1 MWILPFISKEIH
13 KETCHTT
20 VFSGFSSI
28 ILLRKKLQRFWK
40 LKRLFFKG
48 NTKYYPVQSTDYT
61 VKQKPLPSLPL
72 CILMDVIGSAV
83 IVIPVLGELIW
94 APISA
99 LIFWRMF
106 GFSKG
111 FLGGIFSFIEELIPG
126 IDFIPTFTIMWFI
139 QYAKRKKANFS
150 VRPFTR

>member
-1 MWILPFISKEIH
+1 MEK
-13 KETCHTT
+13 TT
-20 VFSGFSSI
+20 A
-28 ILLRKKLQRFWK
+28 LLK
-40 LKRLFFKG
+40 LKKLFFKG
-48 NTKYYPVQSTDYT
+48 NTKYYPVNSKDYA
-61 VKQKPLPSLPL
+61 VKQKPLPSLPA

-83 IVIPVLGELIW
+83 IVVPVLGELIW

-106 GFSKG
+106 GFNKG

-139 QYAKRKKANFS
+139 QYAKRKKENFS
-150 VRPFTR
+150 VQSFTR

>member
-1 MWILPFISKEIH
+1 M
-13 KETCHTT
+13 
-20 VFSGFSSI
+20 
-28 ILLRKKLQRFWK
+28 
-40 LKRLFFKG
+40 KRLFFKG